1 MWRCRFQGLGV
12 LHNGFS
18 TSVATSSGRAILF
31 AGTTG
36 SMRVDLYNVSSN
48 TMHQLPEGLG
58 QARTF
63 NKVDVGTL
71 GSLTFL
77 LGGEPTLTKYVDV
90 YDETSQNWI
99 RFPNALA
106 SSMCCGAVAT
116 ITARGLLFHCGGW
129 TGGVYGR
136 ANTCSMYTA
145 ATSTWV
151 SSTFSSVGVSD
162 PAAASFNERY
172 VLVAGGFNYPHRN
185 SVHLYDA
192 DTNIWVTLSATIVMA
207 RTPCMVTID
216 SGVVF
221 VLGGLY
227 TGMLLPLLLI

>member
-63 NKVDVGTL
+63 NMVDVGTL
-71 GSLTFL
+71 GKLTFF
-77 LGGEPTLTKYVDV
+77 LGGEPSLTKYVDV
-90 YDETSQNWI
+90 YNEESQNWI

-106 SSMCCGAVAT
+106 SSQCCGAVAT
-116 ITARGLLFHCGGW
+116 ITSRGLLFYCGGYD
-129 TGGVYGR
+129 GGRV
-136 ANTCSMYTA
+136 NKCNIYTA

-151 SSTFSSVGVSD
+151 SNTFSSVGVSD

-185 SVHLYDA
+185 SVHVYDA
-192 DTNIWVTLSATIVMA
+192 DTEIWATLSATLGMA
-207 RTPCMVTID
+207 RSPCMVTID

-227 TGMLLPLLLI
+227 SGMLLSVLLI